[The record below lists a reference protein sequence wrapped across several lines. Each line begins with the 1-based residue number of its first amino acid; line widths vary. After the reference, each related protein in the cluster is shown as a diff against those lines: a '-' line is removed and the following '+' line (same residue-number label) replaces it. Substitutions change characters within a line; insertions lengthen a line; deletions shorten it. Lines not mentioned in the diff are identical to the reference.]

1 MPHRILIVDD
11 EKDIRELLSFQ
22 LQQHGFITVTATNGE
37 DALEKIEEKAPDL
50 IILDLMMPKMDG
62 AEVCRA
68 LKREEKTRRIPI
80 IILTA
85 KGEEIDR
92 VVGFELGADDYVPKP
107 FSPRELALRVKAVL
121 KRMTTADEPA
131 EFLTFK
137 DLHIDLSRHRVTV
150 AGKAIEL
157 TSTEFKLLTTLL
169 QRRGRVQTRDHLL
182 ETVWG
187 YDYIGFTRTVDTHI
201 RRLRAKLGASGDCIE
216 TVRGVGYRFVD
227 EDFKEE

>member
-1 MPHRILIVDD
+1 MPQRILIVDD
-11 EKDIRELLSFQ
+11 EKDIRELLTFQ
-22 LQQHGFITVTATNGE
+22 LQQHGFTTIAANNGE
-37 DALEKIEEKAPDL
+37 EALTKIEEKPPDL

-80 IILTA
+80 IMLTA

-92 VVGFELGADDYVPKP
+92 VVGFELGADDYVAKP

-201 RRLRAKLGASGDCIE
+201 RRLRAKLGTSGDCIE
-216 TVRGVGYRFVD
+216 TVRGVGYRFID
-227 EDFKEE
+227 EDVREE

>member
-1 MPHRILIVDD
+1 MAHRILIVDD

-22 LQQHGFITVTATNGE
+22 LQQHGFIAETANNGE
-37 DALEKIEEKAPDL
+37 EALEKIEEKAPDL

-62 AEVCRA
+62 AEVCRV

-80 IILTA
+80 IMLTA
-85 KGEEIDR
+85 KSEEIDR
-92 VVGFELGADDYVPKP
+92 VVGFELGADDYVAKP
-107 FSPRELALRVKAVL
+107 FSPRELALRVKAIL
-121 KRMTTADEPA
+121 KRVTTADQPA
-131 EFLTFK
+131 EFLSFK
-137 DLHIDLSRHRVTV
+137 DLNIDLSRHRVTV
-150 AGKAIEL
+150 SGKPVEL

-201 RRLRAKLGASGDCIE
+201 RRLRAKLGTAGDCIE

-227 EDFKEE
+227 EQATED

>member
-1 MPHRILIVDD
+1 MPQRILIVDD
-11 EKDIRELLSFQ
+11 EKDIRELLTFQ
-22 LQQHGFITVTATNGE
+22 LQQHGFTTIAANNGE
-37 DALEKIEEKAPDL
+37 EALTKIEEKPPDL

-80 IILTA
+80 IMLTA

-92 VVGFELGADDYVPKP
+92 VVGFELGADDYVAKP

-121 KRMTTADEPA
+121 KRVTTADEPA

-137 DLHIDLSRHRVTV
+137 DLNIDLSRHRVTV

-227 EDFKEE
+227 EDVSEE

>member
-11 EKDIRELLSFQ
+11 EKDIRELLTFQ
-22 LQQHGFITVTATNGE
+22 LQQHGFTTIAATNGE
-37 DALEKIEEKAPDL
+37 EALTKIEEKPPDL

-62 AEVCRA
+62 AEVCRV

-80 IILTA
+80 IMLTA

-92 VVGFELGADDYVPKP
+92 VVGFELSADDYVAKP

-121 KRMTTADEPA
+121 KRVTTADAPA
-131 EFLTFK
+131 DFLTFK

-227 EDFKEE
+227 EDVREE

>member
-1 MPHRILIVDD
+1 MPQRILIVDD
-11 EKDIRELLSFQ
+11 EKDIRELLTFQ
-22 LQQHGFITVTATNGE
+22 LQQHGFTTVTATNGE

-62 AEVCRA
+62 AEACRV

-80 IILTA
+80 IMLTA

-92 VVGFELGADDYVPKP
+92 VVGFELGADDYVAKP

-121 KRMTTADEPA
+121 KRVTTADEPA

-137 DLHIDLSRHRVTV
+137 DLHIDLSRHRVRV
-150 AGKAIEL
+150 AGKAVEL

-201 RRLRAKLGASGDCIE
+201 RRLRAKLGTSGDCIE

-227 EDFKEE
+227 EDVNEE

>member
-1 MPHRILIVDD
+1 MPSRILIVDD

-22 LQQHGFITVTATNGE
+22 LQQHGFTTITANNGE
-37 DALEKIEEKAPDL
+37 EALNKIEEKPPDL

-80 IILTA
+80 IMLTA

-92 VVGFELGADDYVPKP
+92 VVGFELGADDYVAKP

-121 KRMTTADEPA
+121 KRVTTADEPA

-201 RRLRAKLGASGDCIE
+201 RRLRAKLGTSGDCIE

-227 EDFKEE
+227 EDVREE

>member
-1 MPHRILIVDD
+1 MPQRILIVDD
-11 EKDIRELLSFQ
+11 EKDIRELLTFQ
-22 LQQHGFITVTATNGE
+22 LQQHGFTTIAANNGE
-37 DALEKIEEKAPDL
+37 EAIAKIEEKPPDL

-62 AEVCRA
+62 AEVCRV

-80 IILTA
+80 IMLTA

-92 VVGFELGADDYVPKP
+92 VVGFELGADDYVAKP

-121 KRMTTADEPA
+121 KRVTTADEPA
-131 EFLTFK
+131 DFLTFK

-216 TVRGVGYRFVD
+216 TVRGVGYRFID
-227 EDFKEE
+227 EDVREE

>member
-22 LQQHGFITVTATNGE
+22 LQQHGFATVAASNGE
-37 DALEKIEEKAPDL
+37 EALSKIEEKPPDL

-62 AEVCRA
+62 AEVCRV
-68 LKREEKTRRIPI
+68 LKRDEKTRRLPI
-80 IILTA
+80 IMLTA

-92 VVGFELGADDYVPKP
+92 VVGFELGADDYVAKP

-121 KRMTTADEPA
+121 KRITTADEPA
-131 EFLTFK
+131 EFLTYK

-150 AGKAIEL
+150 AGKPVEL

-182 ETVWG
+182 ENVWG

-201 RRLRAKLGASGDCIE
+201 RRLRAKLGTAGDCIE

-227 EDFKEE
+227 EDVGEE

>member
-1 MPHRILIVDD
+1 MSYRILIVDD
-11 EKDIRELLSFQ
+11 EKDIRELLTFQ
-22 LQQHGFITVTATNGE
+22 LLQHGFIVDAASNGE
-37 DALEKIEEKAPDL
+37 EALDKIEEKPPDL

-62 AEVCRA
+62 AEVCRV

-80 IILTA
+80 IMLTA

-107 FSPRELALRVKAVL
+107 FSPRELALRVKAIL
-121 KRMTTADEPA
+121 KRVTTSDEPA
-131 EFLTFK
+131 EFLAFK
-137 DLHIDLSRHRVTV
+137 DLNVDLSRHRVTV
-150 AGKAIEL
+150 AGKPVEL

-201 RRLRAKLGASGDCIE
+201 RRLRAKLGSAGDCIE

-227 EDFKEE
+227 EDVKDE